1 MHPRSPRASLRAL
14 TALAATQGG
23 YFTAKQAGRFGY
35 RPPHLSYHAAHGNI
49 ERAGHGLYRMPSLPA
64 GTHDDLMRL
73 WLWSR
78 ARDDHP
84 QAVVSHQTAL
94 ALHELAEAVPDT
106 IHLTVPV
113 SFRKRAPRGCR
124 LHRAHMARQHTQA
137 FDAVP
142 ITTPLRT
149 LQDLAADPTLPAEQF
164 KRAAH
169 AASRRGM
176 ITRRELHALLA
187 QRHAVRATRTRRR
200 RIA

>member
-23 YFTAKQAGRFGY
+23 YFTAKQARRFGY
-35 RPPHLSYHAAHGNI
+35 LPPHLTYHAAHGNI
-49 ERAGHGLYRMPSLPA
+49 ERAGHGLYHIPTLPV
-64 GTHDDLMRL
+64 GTHDDLARL

-106 IHLTVPV
+106 IHLTVPAG
-113 SFRKRAPRGCR
+113 FRKRPPKGCR
-124 LHRAHMARQHTQA
+124 LHVAHMAYQHTQA
-137 FDAVP
+137 FEAVP
-142 ITTPLRT
+142 VTTPLRT
-149 LQDLAADPTLPAEQF
+149 LQDLAADPALPAEQF
-164 KRAAH
+164 VRAAH
-169 AASRRGM
+169 TASQRGM

-187 QRHAVRATRTRRR
+187 RRRSVRPTRTRRR
-200 RIA
+200 RSA

>member
-1 MHPRSPRASLRAL
+1 MPRRSPRNSLRAL

-49 ERAGHGLYRMPSLPA
+49 ERAGHGLYRMPTLPTSA
-64 GTHDDLMRL
+64 HDDLTRL

-78 ARDDHP
+78 ARNDRP

-94 ALHELAEAVPDT
+94 ALHELAEAVPDI
-106 IHLTVPV
+106 IHLTVPLG
-113 SFRKRAPRGCR
+113 FRKRTPRGCR
-124 LHRAHMARQHTQA
+124 LHQAPVARQHTQA

-142 ITTPLRT
+142 VTTPLRT
-149 LQDLAADPTLPAEQF
+149 LQDLATDPTLPAEQF
-164 KRAAH
+164 VRAAH

-176 ITRRELHALLA
+176 IIRRELHALLA
-187 QRHAVRATRTRRR
+187 QRRAVRAARTRRR
-200 RIA
+200 RSA